1 MIESFSELQMSQRQI
16 IVRRCPFGP
25 HNCGGGACGAA
36 KNGEPAGGRITP
48 MIGRITKFITI
59 LLMRE
64 NGLQAI
70 LFMVNTWTPTRAN
83 FCPRVRLSCRDFSA
97 AINPHFEG
105 GAECLLKLMSCN
117 PAGPKDNTK
126 QQLQRIRTYPGP
138 TKIGPR
144 PPPPHCNI
152 VCLPRDQDRPHKFCQ
167 PKSTPPP
174 MTADWLDSIYKVSII
189 SKGRIGFNAREAV
202 GHFRPR

>member
-1 MIESFSELQMSQRQI
+1 MNFKCPIDKSSFAVALS
-16 IVRRCPFGP
+16 GP
-25 HNCGGGACGAA
+25 HNCGGGACGRQ
-36 KNGEPAGGRITP
+36 KWRTGWSSDYH
-48 MIGRITKFITI
+48 MIGRITKFIAI

-70 LFMVNTWTPTRAN
+70 LFMVNTWTPTGAN

-126 QQLQRIRTYPGP
+126 QQLQRIRIYPGP

-144 PPPPHCNI
+144 RPPPKRATDATLQYR
-152 VCLPRDQDRPHKFCQ
+152 LPP
-167 PKSTPPP
+167 TPPRS
-174 MTADWLDSIYKVSII
+174 A
-189 SKGRIGFNAREAV
+189 A
-202 GHFRPR
+202 